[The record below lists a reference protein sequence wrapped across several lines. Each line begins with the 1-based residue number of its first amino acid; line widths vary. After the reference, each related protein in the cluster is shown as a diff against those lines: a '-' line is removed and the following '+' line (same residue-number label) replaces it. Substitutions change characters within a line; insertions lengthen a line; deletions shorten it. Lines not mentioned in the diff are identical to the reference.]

1 MKNKSF
7 DEDKIIEIIVIPVI
21 IVFALIVW
29 GLVQASHIEPE
40 EETTVYYGEFI
51 GDEIPTETQN
61 IENPVDSVEKC
72 VIPETTTE
80 PPYTEKE
87 MILTAYCSC
96 VECCDKSDGITATGT
111 LAKQGRTIA
120 VDPRYIPY
128 GTEVIID
135 GVTYIAEDCGGAIKG
150 DRIDV
155 FFNNHQDALNFGVQN
170 KMVKV
175 KVI

>member
-1 MKNKSF
+1 MKNKIKM
-7 DEDKIIEIIVIPVI
+7 DEEIIIEWLVIP
-21 IVFALIVW
+21 IVLLFAFSVW
-29 GLVQASHIEPE
+29 WLAGVSLVPQE
-40 EETTVYYGEFI
+40 EVT
-51 GDEIPTETQN
+51 
-61 IENPVDSVEKC
+61 
-72 VIPETTTE
+72 ETTTE
-80 PPYTEKE
+80 MTTRIVQNIVENVENTTEKIVIPEYIEQE
-87 MILTAYCSC
+87 MIVTAYCPC
-96 VECCDKSDGITATGT
+96 VKCCNKTDGITATGT

-155 FFNNHQDALNFGVQN
+155 FFSNHQDALNFGVQN

>member
-7 DEDKIIEIIVIPVI
+7 NEDKIIEIIVIPVI
-21 IVFALIVW
+21 IVFALLVW
-29 GLVQASHIEPE
+29 WLVQASQIEPE
-40 EETTVYYGEFI
+40 EETTIYYGEFI
-51 GDEIPTETQN
+51 GDEIPTETQ
-61 IENPVDSVEKC
+61 IVENSVES
-72 VIPETTTE
+72 VENTTIETTTQ

-87 MILTAYCSC
+87 MVLTAYCSC
-96 VECCDKSDGITATGT
+96 VECCGKSDGITATGT

-155 FFNNHQDALNFGVQN
+155 FFSNHQDALNFGVQN